1 MWWVWLL
8 QECVHL
14 ACFHKPN
21 TPHAVN
27 SVWKHYC
34 NAVFLSP
41 LTVSGI
47 QPVDTSTGV
56 CGCECAGGWSVYS
69 ALLAWYPAYLLITLY
84 SECLRPMWGVAVG
97 SIACNVT
104 KHIRDGYSR
113 LVETGRFN
121 QTRSA
126 CKAEALLSSPLCL
139 GVFHLFC
146 HPLSSLLLISFSF
159 FSLVLVHLVP
169 PCLFLLFVS
178 SPARGY
184 LRVSE
189 TQYVRLFTTLL
200 GSGFKLTQSS
210 AIHK

>member
-47 QPVDTSTGV
+47 QPVDTSTGG

-146 HPLSSLLLISFSF
+146 RPPCVLSHLFCLSPSPSSLLSWFIS
-159 FSLVLVHLVP
+159 SLHVYS
-169 PCLFLLFVS
+169 CSLFRPLPVDIF
-178 SPARGY
+178 
-184 LRVSE
+184 
-189 TQYVRLFTTLL
+189 
-200 GSGFKLTQSS
+200 GFQKHNT
-210 AIHK
+210 